1 MPCFS
6 TIRFITVATL
16 AVTSHGALATTLS
29 NPPVTPAS
37 VVRWADSVTNLSRGP
52 QNIAVANSPL
62 ASAGIAANG
71 LGPQDGNTVSLG
83 DGGSITLRF
92 DVAIKN
98 GAGADFA
105 VFENAFG
112 FNGLV
117 FAELSYVEVSS
128 DGANFA
134 RFTSTYNNPTANVS
148 FGTGF
153 RLIDIAEVNNFAGI
167 HNTGVG
173 TGFDLTDLA
182 DDTLRAQ
189 GLLDLD
195 AIFFVRL
202 IDVVGDGSTEDSFAH
217 AILDPYPTAL
227 ATGGFDLD
235 AVGALQVVPVPP
247 ALLLLGSALGLLVG
261 AGRMRGRRG

>member
-1 MPCFS
+1 MHYSNS
-6 TIRFITVATL
+6 TRLLVAGALTMAAQAISAATL
-16 AVTSHGALATTLS
+16 T
-29 NPPVTPAS
+29 NPAVTPAS
-37 VVRWADSVTNLSRGP
+37 IVRWADSVTELSRGP
-52 QNIAVANSPL
+52 QDIVVANSPL
-62 ASAGIAANG
+62 ASAGVASNG
-71 LGPQDGNTVSLG
+71 LGPQDGSTVSLG

-92 DVAIKN
+92 DTAITN

-112 FNGLV
+112 FAGLV
-117 FAELSYVEVSS
+117 FAELAYVEVST
-128 DGANFA
+128 DGAHFA
-134 RFTSTYNNPTANVS
+134 RFTSTYNNPTVNTN

-182 DDTLRAQ
+182 GNTLQAQ
-189 GLLDLD
+189 GLLDLN

-202 IDVVGDGSTEDSFAH
+202 IDAVGNGSTSDSFGR
-217 AILDPYPTAL
+217 AILDPYPTSV

-235 AVGALQVVPVPP
+235 AVGALHTVPVPP
-247 ALLLLGSALGLLVG
+247 ALLMLGSALGTLVG
-261 AGRMRGRRG
+261 AGRQRSRRT